1 MALFNANEMKARLLL
16 ENGRKTNNMG
26 NIIIMTCEKTFATL
40 NTFLE
45 QWRQSFCL
53 SEFNNTCSMIQL
65 IIITTQILSK
75 EFIL

>member
-45 QWRQSFCL
+45 QWRQSFSL
-53 SEFNNTCSMIQL
+53 SEFNHTSSMI
-65 IIITTQILSK
+65 
-75 EFIL
+75 